1 MHNIAE
7 SCILDAEN
15 FLPAY
20 KEESDNMKKKCIM
33 ALIIGAAFLAQG
45 CGYEEGTDAVVTVVD
60 STPTPE
66 PTEKP
71 KATATPTPEAAAA
84 DSTADGA
91 AAATDP
97 AAQTAATE
105 QTPSGINVQAQD
117 ATYYAVEGV
126 NLRSDANA
134 EAEFVA
140 GVLSG
145 ESLKCTGVCDNGWIR
160 VDYNGQT
167 CYACCSAPPPVIM
180 PAQPRRWAQWQQILP
195 QKILPQKQHSRAQ
208 TTGFDQI
215 REILILL

>member
-60 STPTPE
+60 PTPTPE

-145 ESLKCTGVCDNGWIR
+145 ETLKCTGVCDNGWIR

-167 CYACCSAPPPVIM
+167 CYASGDYVSTTPPVGAVAADTTAEA
-180 PAQPRRWAQWQQILP
+180 AQ
-195 QKILPQKQHSRAQ
+195 
-208 TTGFDQI
+208 
-215 REILILL
+215 

>member
-1 MHNIAE
+1 
-7 SCILDAEN
+7 
-15 FLPAY
+15 
-20 KEESDNMKKKCIM
+20 MKKKCIM

-91 AAATDP
+91 AADSTTAGAADP

-167 CYACCSAPPPVIM
+167 CYASGDFVTTTAPAADASETAADTSADTSYDES
-180 PAQPRRWAQWQQILP
+180 A
-195 QKILPQKQHSRAQ
+195 
-208 TTGFDQI
+208 
-215 REILILL
+215 E

>member
-1 MHNIAE
+1 
-7 SCILDAEN
+7 
-15 FLPAY
+15 
-20 KEESDNMKKKCIM
+20 MKKKCIM

-91 AAATDP
+91 AVAADSTAAAADSTTAGAAYS

-167 CYACCSAPPPVIM
+167 CYASGDYVSTTPPVGAVAADTTAEA
-180 PAQPRRWAQWQQILP
+180 AQ
-195 QKILPQKQHSRAQ
+195 
-208 TTGFDQI
+208 
-215 REILILL
+215 

>member
-84 DSTADGA
+84 DSTADGTAAAADSTADGA

-117 ATYYAVEGV
+117 A
-126 NLRSDANA
+126 DARISQLMNESRWFDLAQELKTNA

-167 CYACCSAPPPVIM
+167 CYASGDYVSTTPPVGAVAADTTAEDTTTEA
-180 PAQPRRWAQWQQILP
+180 AQ
-195 QKILPQKQHSRAQ
+195 
-208 TTGFDQI
+208 
-215 REILILL
+215 

>member
-1 MHNIAE
+1 
-7 SCILDAEN
+7 
-15 FLPAY
+15 
-20 KEESDNMKKKCIM
+20 MKKKCIM

-71 KATATPTPEAAAA
+71 KATSTPTPKAAA

-91 AAATDP
+91 AAAADSTTDGAAAAADSTTAGAADP

-167 CYACCSAPPPVIM
+167 CYASGDYVTTSAP
-180 PAQPRRWAQWQQILP
+180 AGDA
-195 QKILPQKQHSRAQ
+195 SAEAD
-208 TTGFDQI
+208 TSAEETA
-215 REILILL
+215 E

>member
-20 KEESDNMKKKCIM
+20 KEESDKMKKKCIM

-71 KATATPTPEAAAA
+71 KATATPTPKAAA

-91 AAATDP
+91 AAADSTTAGTADS
-97 AAQTAATE
+97 AAQKAATE

-167 CYACCSAPPPVIM
+167 CYASGDYVSTTPPVGAVAADTTAEDTTTEA
-180 PAQPRRWAQWQQILP
+180 AQ
-195 QKILPQKQHSRAQ
+195 
-208 TTGFDQI
+208 
-215 REILILL
+215 

>member
-1 MHNIAE
+1 MHNIEE

-20 KEESDNMKKKCIM
+20 KEETGKMKKKCIM

-71 KATATPTPEAAAA
+71 KATATPTPKAAA

-91 AAATDP
+91 AAAADSTTDGAAGAADP

-140 GVLSG
+140 GGLSG
-145 ESLKCTGVCDNGWIR
+145 ETPKCTGVWDNGWIL
-160 VDYNGQT
+160 
-167 CYACCSAPPPVIM
+167 S
-180 PAQPRRWAQWQQILP
+180 
-195 QKILPQKQHSRAQ
+195 
-208 TTGFDQI
+208 
-215 REILILL
+215 LIHI

>member
-1 MHNIAE
+1 
-7 SCILDAEN
+7 
-15 FLPAY
+15 
-20 KEESDNMKKKCIM
+20 MKKKCIM

-71 KATATPTPEAAAA
+71 KATAPPTPEAAAA

-91 AAATDP
+91 AVAADSTAAAADSTTAGAADS

-167 CYACCSAPPPVIM
+167 CYASGDYVSTTPPVGAVAADTTAEA
-180 PAQPRRWAQWQQILP
+180 AQ
-195 QKILPQKQHSRAQ
+195 
-208 TTGFDQI
+208 
-215 REILILL
+215 

>member
-1 MHNIAE
+1 
-7 SCILDAEN
+7 
-15 FLPAY
+15 
-20 KEESDNMKKKCIM
+20 MKKKCIM

-71 KATATPTPEAAAA
+71 KATATPTPKAAADGAAAAA
-84 DSTADGA
+84 DSTTDGA
-91 AAATDP
+91 AAADSTTAGAADP

-126 NLRSDANA
+126 NLRSDANT

-167 CYACCSAPPPVIM
+167 CYASGDYVSTTPPVGAVAADTTAEDTTAEA
-180 PAQPRRWAQWQQILP
+180 AQ
-195 QKILPQKQHSRAQ
+195 
-208 TTGFDQI
+208 
-215 REILILL
+215 

>member
-1 MHNIAE
+1 
-7 SCILDAEN
+7 
-15 FLPAY
+15 
-20 KEESDNMKKKCIM
+20 MKKKCIL

-66 PTEKP
+66 PTEEP
-71 KATATPTPEAAAA
+71 KATATPTPEAADTAAADAAA

-91 AAATDP
+91 AADTTAQAAT
-97 AAQTAATE
+97 TE
-105 QTPSGINVQAQD
+105 QTPSGINVQVQD

-126 NLRSDANA
+126 NLRSDASA

-145 ESLKCTGVCDNGWIR
+145 EALKCTGVCDNGWIR

-167 CYACCSAPPPVIM
+167 CYASGDYVSTTPPVGAAAADTSTEA
-180 PAQPRRWAQWQQILP
+180 AQ
-195 QKILPQKQHSRAQ
+195 
-208 TTGFDQI
+208 
-215 REILILL
+215 

>member
-15 FLPAY
+15 FIPAY
-20 KEESDNMKKKCIM
+20 KEESSKMKKKCIM

-60 STPTPE
+60 STTTPE

-71 KATATPTPEAAAA
+71 KATATPTPKAAA

-91 AAATDP
+91 AAAADSTTAGAADP

-167 CYACCSAPPPVIM
+167 CYASGDYVSTTPPVGAVAADTTAADTTAEA
-180 PAQPRRWAQWQQILP
+180 AQ
-195 QKILPQKQHSRAQ
+195 
-208 TTGFDQI
+208 
-215 REILILL
+215 